1 MRSQARWQH
10 RTVARSDVACEVGT
24 CHRRLQC
31 CGARSWIVYFF
42 SWNKP
47 IGGRGA
53 RSIAISA
60 VLALTTMTMGAL
72 MVEWCENGSV
82 SLVSFGNNGRAYA
95 ELDCAGPLVG
105 AHP

>member
-24 CHRRLQC
+24 CHRCLQC

-60 VLALTTMTMGAL
+60 VLALTTMTMGHSWSSGVRMETYHWFLLGIMVAL
-72 MVEWCENGSV
+72 TP
-82 SLVSFGNNGRAYA
+82 SLIVLGLLLAR
-95 ELDCAGPLVG
+95 
-105 AHP
+105 